1 MGNEILLNSETNVY
15 FFFLNYAVNCFIM
28 SILYQ
33 RNRCQFTACKYVGT
47 QSALT
52 DIAREIVMKQG
63 TAHPHIIMK
72 RPKVV

>member
-1 MGNEILLNSETNVY
+1 
-15 FFFLNYAVNCFIM
+15 M